1 MALHSLL
8 GEGQGG
14 GCHTARHIRL
24 IKIQLIQD
32 APLPGLPP
40 SPSLPHKEGGS
51 KLSLP
56 RGRSLQARAC
66 KASKALLT
74 KALPA

>member
-8 GEGQGG
+8 GEGKGG
-14 GCHTARHIRL
+14 GCHRARHIRL

-40 SPSLPHKEGGS
+40 SPSLPHKGGGS

-56 RGRSLQARAC
+56 RERSLQARAS